1 MAVTN
6 GVISPDKTT
15 VTEDVLKQCIGKKS
29 LLYDKKGEE
38 HYNLISALH
47 KSMRNSDPDAAV
59 YWLAR
64 MRDLPRIQ
72 CASSGT
78 VYAMGTINLTDR
90 KKMPDIALPPLVSSN
105 SPVVMLGAHSYLQ
118 ILPGQINVMAA
129 VNFNGR
135 RIHMFQPLIG
145 CIQKSLEFSRYSLA
159 SPARYRN
166 ETFPPSIQRGRVMH
180 EIQKDP
186 SSL

>member
-1 MAVTN
+1 MQDAFSK
-6 GVISPDKTT
+6 G
-15 VTEDVLKQCIGKKS
+15 S
-29 LLYDKKGEE
+29 LLFHLLHMSAEE
-38 HYNLISALH
+38 LLPGAGFSPIPLH
-47 KSMRNSDPDAAV
+47 NI
-59 YWLAR
+59 LAGAYGA
-64 MRDLPRIQ
+64 DLPRIQ
-72 CASSGT
+72 RASSGT

-118 ILPGQINVMAA
+118 ILSGQINVMAA

-145 CIQKSLEFSRYSLA
+145 CIQKSPGILKIFPCLTCQVPERDI
-159 SPARYRN
+159 SP
-166 ETFPPSIQRGRVMH
+166 FHQRGRVMH